1 MLRSRPKT
9 RSPSPAGSEG
19 AAQSQEDARAGPE
32 MSHMEL
38 GLDSGDDDLL
48 GFLLEESGGLGAAPD
63 EALEAPLDWELPLS
77 EALSDWDVEDFL
89 SCLSSPPASLTD
101 FSHSD
106 PYLVHH
112 DHTYSLSQEYVSI
125 DLDNEDYEKEG
136 AQMTSLRVEA
146 PAEQEIGELILTEEE
161 KRLLE
166 KEGLTLPG
174 TLPLTKME
182 EQVLRRVR
190 RKIRNKKSAQESRR
204 KKKVYVGSL
213 ESRSLLDQLRRLQSM
228 VIQTANK
235 ASSSSTCILV
245 RMAMEGEIL
254 FSGGR
259 DRGAI
264 QSSSSSLFFSCLCSR
279 SCSSPSVSSS
289 YLPCT
294 PRTQGGARQP
304 SMEVRGLRPLRK
316 GQGGKPGWPLNSL
329 CLLSVVPP
337 ASCPPQRGRSP
348 AGPACTAVRGTT
360 GQLNPRAP
368 GSWQLLL
375 PVPPHGLGSWGRIA
389 HEAATARPL
398 LKVF

>member
-1 MLRSRPKT
+1 MITCKNRSESKR
-9 RSPSPAGSEG
+9 
-19 AAQSQEDARAGPE
+19 EDPVHRGR
-32 MSHMEL
+32 
-38 GLDSGDDDLL
+38 
-48 GFLLEESGGLGAAPD
+48 GGLNRRILLHVRVPGRGLLTVPR
-63 EALEAPLDWELPLS
+63 
-77 EALSDWDVEDFL
+77 
-89 SCLSSPPASLTD
+89 SSA
-101 FSHSD
+101 
-106 PYLVHH
+106 
-112 DHTYSLSQEYVSI
+112 
-125 DLDNEDYEKEG
+125 
-136 AQMTSLRVEA
+136 
-146 PAEQEIGELILTEEE
+146 
-161 KRLLE
+161 
-166 KEGLTLPG
+166 
-174 TLPLTKME
+174 
-182 EQVLRRVR
+182 
-190 RKIRNKKSAQESRR
+190 
-204 KKKVYVGSL
+204 
-213 ESRSLLDQLRRLQSM
+213 RSLLDQLRRLQSM

>member
-1 MLRSRPKT
+1 MPQ
-9 RSPSPAGSEG
+9 GS
-19 AAQSQEDARAGPE
+19 

-48 GFLLEESGGLGAAPD
+48 GFLLEESGGLGAARD

-213 ESRSLLDQLRRLQSM
+213 ESRVLKYSAQNLELQNKVQLLEEQNLSLLDQLRRLQSM

-245 RMAMEGEIL
+245 LL
-254 FSGGR
+254 FSFCLLFVPAMYSSDTRGSPPAEHGGER
-259 DRGAI
+259 LETTQEGPGGEARVAPE
-264 QSSSSSLFFSCLCSR
+264 Q
-279 SCSSPSVSSS
+279 SVS
-289 YLPCT
+289 PQC
-294 PRTQGGARQP
+294 
-304 SMEVRGLRPLRK
+304 
-316 GQGGKPGWPLNSL
+316 
-329 CLLSVVPP
+329 CP
-337 ASCPPQRGRSP
+337 ASFVPSP
-348 AGPACTAVRGTT
+348 ARTFPSGTCLHCSQRYHRTAQPTSSRLLATLAACSTSWLGLL
-360 GQLNPRAP
+360 GQN
-368 GSWQLLL
+368 
-375 PVPPHGLGSWGRIA
+375 
-389 HEAATARPL
+389 RP
-398 LKVF
+398 